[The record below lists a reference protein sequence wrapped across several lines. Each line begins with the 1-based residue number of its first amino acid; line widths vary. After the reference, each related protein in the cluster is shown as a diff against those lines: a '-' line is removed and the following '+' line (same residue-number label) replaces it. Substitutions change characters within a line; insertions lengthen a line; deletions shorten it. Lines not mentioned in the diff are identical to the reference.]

1 MYSKNVYFYHGFII
15 LIGFV
20 KYIYLLIR
28 DVFQLWLTL
37 NAPCISESCIE
48 MKIKLKFFTFT
59 LLCGTKNF
67 FSPFVIGMERV
78 NTAMFVIEK
87 THFLGF

>member
-20 KYIYLLIR
+20 KYISLLIR

-48 MKIKLKFFTFT
+48 IKIKLKFFTFT
-59 LLCGTKNF
+59 LLCGTKKFNLI
-67 FSPFVIGMERV
+67 FSLHSGLERKGL
-78 NTAMFVIEK
+78 IQQC
-87 THFLGF
+87 L